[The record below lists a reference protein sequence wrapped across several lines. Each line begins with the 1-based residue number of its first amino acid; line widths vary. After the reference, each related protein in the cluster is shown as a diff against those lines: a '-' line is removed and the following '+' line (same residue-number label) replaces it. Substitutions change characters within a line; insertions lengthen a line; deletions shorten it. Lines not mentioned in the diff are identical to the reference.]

1 MKPSAAPFFG
11 ALLAL
16 LTTTLPSVAAEP
28 IKIGV
33 VRSSGGIPSIIAK
46 EKGYFAAE
54 GIDAELVFFES
65 AQPISVAVASG
76 DCDFGSTGITAAF
89 YNLAAQ
95 GALKIIAAGTWDK
108 RGFQSVGM
116 IVSNQAYAA
125 GLHSFKDLGGHSVG
139 ITQRG
144 SPLELFVVETAQVF
158 NIDPATIK
166 FQALQSNGVVA
177 SAIAGNQV
185 DAAVQTSQ
193 PSYAL
198 VSKGDAKILG
208 WFSDVLSGRQGEAI
222 FTSTKVANERSAA
235 VRGFLAGIRKAMVY
249 WDDAFVDAKGDR
261 QDGPHSAEAI
271 SIVAKEINQPES
283 VVKAGIPYYDRQA
296 RISMKDM
303 AVSLAW
309 YKSQNMVKP
318 NVELAPMVD
327 KRYAIEVPEK

>member
-1 MKPSAAPFFG
+1 MRPSAAR
-11 ALLAL
+11 LLGTLFAL
-16 LTTTLPSVAAEP
+16 LTTALPCVAAEH
-28 IKIGV
+28 ITIGV
-33 VRSSGGIPSIIAK
+33 VRSSGGIPAIIAK

-54 GIDAELVFFES
+54 GIDANLVFFES

-95 GALKIIAAGTWDK
+95 GALKVIAAGTWDK

-125 GLHSFKDLGGHSVG
+125 GLHSFKDLGGHSVA

-144 SPLELFVVETAQVF
+144 SPLELFVVETAQVL

-177 SAIAGNQV
+177 SAVAGNQV
-185 DAAVQTSQ
+185 DAAVQTSA

-198 VSKGDAKILG
+198 VAKGDAKILG

-222 FTSTKVANERSAA
+222 FTSTKVANDRPAA

-249 WDDAFVDAKGDR
+249 WDTAFVDAKGDR
-261 QDGPHSAEAI
+261 QDGPSSGEAI
-271 SIVAKEINQPES
+271 AIVAKELNQPES
-283 VVKAGIPYYDRQA
+283 VVRGGIPYYDPQA

-303 AVSLAW
+303 AASLAW

-318 NVELAPMVD
+318 TVELAPMVD
-327 KRYAIEVPEK
+327 RRYVIEMPEK

>member
-1 MKPSAAPFFG
+1 MKPARARFFLALV
-11 ALLAL
+11 ALLA
-16 LTTTLPSVAAEP
+16 TALPCGAAEH

-33 VRSSGGIPSIIAK
+33 VRSNGGIPAIIAK
-46 EKGYFAAE
+46 EKGYFATQ
-54 GIDAELVFFES
+54 GIEADLVFFDS

-125 GLHSFKDLGGHSVG
+125 GLHSFKDLGGHSVA

-144 SPLELFVVETAQVF
+144 SPLELFVVETAQILH
-158 NIDPATIK
+158 IDPATIK

-177 SAIAGNQV
+177 SAVVGNQV
-185 DAAVQTSQ
+185 DAAVQTAA
-193 PSYAL
+193 PSYAI
-198 VSKGDAKILG
+198 VEKGDAKILG

-222 FTSTKVANERSAA
+222 FTSTKVANERPQA
-235 VRGFLAGIRKAMVY
+235 VRGFLAGMRKAMVY
-249 WDDAFVDAKGDR
+249 WDTAFVDAKGDR
-261 QDGPHSAEAI
+261 QDGPSSGEAI
-271 SIVAKEINQPES
+271 ALVAKELNQPES
-283 VVKAGIPYYDRQA
+283 VVRAGIPYYDPQA

-303 AVSLAW
+303 TTPLAW

-318 NVELAPMVD
+318 NVALAPMVD
-327 KRYAIEVPEK
+327 KRYAIEIPEK